1 MMSNKLL
8 ASAFA
13 VVIALAAGSAWA
25 EGDPEKGAKVF
36 KKCKACH
43 TLKEGGAHKVGP
55 NLYGLF
61 GRTSGTV
68 EGFKY
73 SDPVKEAAIVWDD
86 ETVAEWLEA
95 PRSFIPK
102 NKMAFPG
109 LKKEK
114 DRANIIAYLKQET
127 GGGGDVAEAEEDA
140 GEEKEEKATEEAKA
154 EPEAEPEA
162 EAKEETKMA
171 AGGDT
176 AKGKKVFKKCKAC
189 HTTEEGGKHKVG
201 PNLYGLFGRTSGTA
215 EGFKYS
221 NAVKEA
227 AVEWDE
233 KTLDEWLANP
243 RKFIAKN
250 KMAFPGLKKEK
261 DRVNL
266 ITYLMEATK

>member
-13 VVIALAAGSAWA
+13 VVVALAVGPAWA
-25 EGDPEKGAKVF
+25 GGDPDKGKKVF

-61 GRTSGTV
+61 GRTSGTA

-73 SDPVKEAAIVWDD
+73 SDPLKEAAVVWDD
-86 ETVAEWLEA
+86 ATLDEWLTN
-95 PRSFIPK
+95 PRKFIAK

-114 DRANIIAYLKQET
+114 DRVNIIAYLMQET
-127 GGGGDVAEAEEDA
+127 GGGGDVAKAKEDA
-140 GEEKEEKATEEAKA
+140 GEEKETEEAK
-154 EPEAEPEA
+154 AEPEA

-189 HTTEEGGKHKVG
+189 HTLNEGGAHKVG
-201 PNLYGLFGRTSGTA
+201 PNLYGLFGRTSGTV

-221 NAVKEA
+221 DPLKEA
-227 AVEWDE
+227 AVVWDDA
-233 KTLDEWLANP
+233 TLDEWLTNP

-261 DRVNL
+261 DRTNL
-266 ITYLMEATK
+266 IAYLMEETK